1 MRTTE
6 LAGFAHRGLSATAS
20 TTLPGKTASIT
31 AKSPTDRPGSNGRV
45 ESDARTN
52 GRALPRRL
60 GAWSTAAAMVGLMI
74 GSGIFVVPALVAA
87 NVGSVTGI
95 VAVWTLGGLLAL
107 CGALTFAELGAMF
120 PTAGGLYVF
129 LRESYGPLPA
139 FLYGW
144 TNLLLLRPASTGAMA
159 LIFAA
164 YASHIFSLD
173 TSQQRWLAGGV
184 IAVVTLFNY
193 RSVVLAAGVENVMST
208 VKVLSLVGIAV
219 VALILGNRADGALA
233 PASAPALTHLGGFA
247 LAVVTVMW
255 TYSGWAS
262 VTKIAGEVRDPG
274 RNLPRAMIYGVVT
287 VIVAYLAINAAYLYL
302 LPLDELAASSA
313 VAADAVSR
321 ILGSSGAVAVAG
333 VVMVSTFGA
342 ILASTMFG
350 PRTYYAMAQDGFLFG
365 RAGKLHPRYDTP
377 HVATL
382 LAAVL
387 GITYVSF
394 QTFEQLAGLFVLGTW
409 PFHIAAVLA
418 VFVLRRK
425 RPELERPYRTW
436 GYPVVPATFLVVSI
450 AMLVSVFLKK
460 PGLAAASVGILLLG
474 IGWYFVVVHAR
485 FGMMSRPPNLARALA
500 RGAHGLDVAGD

>member
-20 TTLPGKTASIT
+20 TTLPGKTTSIT
-31 AKSPTDRPGSNGRV
+31 AKSPTGLPGSNGRV
-45 ESDARTN
+45 ETSARTS

-60 GAWSTAAAMVGLMI
+60 GAWSTAAAMMGLMI

-95 VAVWTLGGLLAL
+95 VAVWTLGGILAL

-129 LRESYGPLPA
+129 LRESYGRLPA

-164 YASHIFSLD
+164 YASHIFGLD
-173 TSQQRWLAGGV
+173 ASQQRWLACGV
-184 IAVVTLFNY
+184 IAIVTLFNY
-193 RSVVLAAGVENVMST
+193 RSVVLAAGVENVMTS

-233 PASAPALTHLGGFA
+233 TSTAPTMTHLGGFA

-302 LPLDELAASSA
+302 LPLNELAASSA

-321 ILGSSGAVAVAG
+321 ILGSSGAIAVAG
-333 VVMVSTFGA
+333 IVMVSTFGA

-350 PRTYYAMAQDGFLFG
+350 PRTYYAMAQDGLLFG

-382 LAAVL
+382 LAATL

-409 PFHIAAVLA
+409 PFHVAAVAA

-425 RPELERPYRTW
+425 RPELKRPYRTW
-436 GYPVVPATFLVVSI
+436 GYPVVPAIFMVVSI
-450 AMLVSVFLKK
+450 VMLVSVFFKK
-460 PGLAAASVGILLLG
+460 PTLAATSVGILLLG
-474 IGWYFVVVHAR
+474 VGWYYVVVNER
-485 FGMMSRPPNLARALA
+485 LRGLLRRRNLLGALA
-500 RGAHGLDVAGD
+500 RDAHGLAGD